1 MNAIGVEIRADNKR
15 VAAWLLEKNER
26 KAGIEVRREEILKS
40 PSLGIPKIPSRGVKV
55 SDPTGFAALKLTE
68 LMEAER
74 WIAVIEEVERRLPD
88 KQRIFLELR
97 REAGHLRGDIRG
109 RPAWVPYVQC
119 KYPLV
124 MAERTGKKVAEFYI
138 SHPNTYTTWWNRI
151 IEYTAR
157 IAAKRGLLG

>member
-1 MNAIGVEIRADNKR
+1 MNAEFRAENKR

-26 KAGIEVRREEILKS
+26 KAGIAARREEILRS
-40 PSLGIPKIPSRGVKV
+40 PTVGIPKIPSRSGKV
-55 SDPTGFAALKLTE
+55 SDPTGFAAAKLSE
-68 LMEAER
+68 LLDEER
-74 WIAVIEEVERRLPD
+74 WIALIEEVENRLPD

-97 REAGHLRGDIRG
+97 REAGHLQGDIRG

-138 SHPNTYTTWWNRI
+138 SHPNTYTAWWNRI